1 MQRLYGSLGLVFSI
15 LMFCSLQ
22 AQPKVGGPLEDS
34 EGLPKVLKM
43 DPVRRT
49 NDVDPMR
56 RTMTLIFD
64 RPMVQ
69 NPSMKDLEV
78 SKFLYNDEGFCPRVK
93 GLKWLDDTQC
103 ELSVRLC
110 PNQSYSFQ
118 LTRKD
123 GTPFFQSAE
132 GEFAPNFRCV
142 FTTGDNG
149 LEDRMLRSYSKLG
162 DAIEQLGDKG
172 EEVDEL
178 FQSYEAMSKELED
191 LMDSY
196 LELKDRK
203 GENKLENSFE
213 GKAFTYDPTNGTVS
227 VSDVWRVKQ

>member
-1 MQRLYGSLGLVFSI
+1 MQRLDGFLSLVFSI
-15 LMFCSLQ
+15 LMVCSLQ
-22 AQPKVGGPLEDS
+22 AQPKVGIPLEDS

-43 DPVRRT
+43 DPVRRAS
-49 NDVDPMR
+49 DVDPMR

-64 RPMVQ
+64 RPMIKYGT
-69 NPSMKDLEV
+69 MKDLEV
-78 SKFLYNDEGFCPRVK
+78 SKFLYNGEGFCPQVQAM
-93 GLKWLDDTQC
+93 KWLDDTRC
-103 ELSVRLC
+103 GLVMRLC

-123 GTPFFQSAE
+123 GTPFFQSVE
-132 GEFAPNFRCV
+132 GEFVPTFRCV

-149 LEDRMLRSYSKLG
+149 LEDRMLRSYAKLG

-178 FQSYEAMSKELED
+178 FKSYEAMSKELED
-191 LMDSY
+191 LMGSY

-203 GENKLENSFE
+203 EEKKLQNSFE
-213 GKAFTYDPTNGTVS
+213 GSAFTYDPTNGTVS
-227 VSDVWRVKQ
+227 ISDVWRVKQ